1 MKIDKFYV
9 RIVRDGDKYGMN
21 DCLRHTGEPMAE
33 FYDTRHG
40 IGRGQFVQRYYV
52 ETLLASGGGLM
63 LMGGVPEWS
72 LSGEDMK
79 IVREFL
85 TNEVK
90 NDN

>member
-1 MKIDKFYV
+1 
-9 RIVRDGDKYGMN
+9 
-21 DCLRHTGEPMAE
+21 
-33 FYDTRHG
+33 
-40 IGRGQFVQRYYV
+40 
-52 ETLLASGGGLM
+52 
-63 LMGGVPEWS
+63 MGGVPEWS